1 MRRVLS
7 ATTALLLVVLLV
19 QTGAQG
25 APLTFEQAMDQ
36 LTAQGYPQDA
46 EQYLLGLG
54 TNADWGFRWAGTTAD
69 NAAADYIEAELTSAG
84 LSNVRQ
90 EAVPVDVFEFTSAGV
105 QVGDRAM
112 PASTF
117 AGRAAHPAGGADG

>member
-1 MRRVLS
+1 MS
-7 ATTALLLVVLLV
+7 AMTALLVVVLLV

-69 NAAADYIEAELTSAG
+69 NAAADFIEAELTSAG
-84 LSNVRQ
+84 
-90 EAVPVDVFEFTSAGV
+90 
-105 QVGDRAM
+105 
-112 PASTF
+112 
-117 AGRAAHPAGGADG
+117 